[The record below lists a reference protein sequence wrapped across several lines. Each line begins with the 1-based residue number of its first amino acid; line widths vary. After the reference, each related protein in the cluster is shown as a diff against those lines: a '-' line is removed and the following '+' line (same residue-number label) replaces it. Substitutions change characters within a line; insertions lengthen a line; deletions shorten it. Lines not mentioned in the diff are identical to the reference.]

1 MKSLNC
7 VIIEDNPVDRLLLE
21 EYLEKY
27 SFIHITG
34 TFVNP
39 VESLEHLKTNII
51 NILFLDVDMPVINGI
66 DFLKSLPDPPPC
78 IMVTAHPEYAIDAF
92 DVQAIDY
99 LLKPVK
105 PERLD
110 LAIQRILE
118 LQEIKSKAIQY
129 SMHFENDFLMIKE
142 GTVLNKV
149 HIADILYLEALT
161 NYTKV
166 VTVQKKYIT
175 LNNLKS
181 FLDHLPAKRFLRIH
195 RSYAVAVDKIRGV
208 YKNELLV
215 DAQKLPLGKTYRQEV
230 KKLFTESN

>member
-1 MKSLNC
+1 MKLLNC
-7 VIIEDNPVDRLLLE
+7 VIIEDNPVDRLVLE
-21 EYLEKY
+21 EYLSKY
-27 SFIHITG
+27 SFINITAK
-34 TFVNP
+34 FPNP
-39 VESLEHLKTNII
+39 VESLEYLKTHII

-66 DFLKSLPDPPPC
+66 DFLKTFPDPPPC

-92 DVQAIDY
+92 EVQAIDY

-110 LAIQRILE
+110 VAIQRTLE
-118 LQEIKSKAIQY
+118 LQEIKSKAVQY

-149 HIADILYLEALT
+149 NIADILYLEALT

-166 VTVQKKYIT
+166 VTMHKKYIT

-181 FLDHLPAKRFLRIH
+181 FLDNLPPKRFLRIH

-208 YKNELLV
+208 YKNELQIV
-215 DAQKLPLGKTYRQEV
+215 EQRLPLGKTYRQEI